1 MKLPWPQRLFTRRRR
16 NHEGQ
21 ALVEFALILPI
32 ALLILMGIIQ
42 FGFLFSGQ
50 IGVINAVREAARF
63 GSTSP
68 ISDVAG
74 ATTNGGNVCK
84 YLLGT
89 AGTNPNAM
97 SRVPGYN
104 LSNVVTGGATYVTY
118 SSYADPHVAPLT
130 YSVRMTLHI
139 EYKHPLMVPIVSA
152 IIDGLDGANDSRFR
166 LGATEAMRV
175 ENPIITTDP
184 SLNKTVN
191 C

>member
-1 MKLPWPQRLFTRRRR
+1 MKLPRRRTKPSR
-16 NHEGQ
+16 GQ

-50 IGVINAVREAARF
+50 IGVINAVREAARY

-68 ISDVAG
+68 VSD
-74 ATTNGGNVCK
+74 ATAANSSGTNVCN

-89 AGTNPNAM
+89 AATNPNAM
-97 SRVPGYN
+97 SRVPGY
-104 LSNVVTGGATYVTY
+104 SVANVVRSGATYVRY
-118 SSYADPHVAPLT
+118 ESYTDPHAGTPT
-130 YSVRMTLHI
+130 YSVRLTLHI
-139 EYKHPLMVPIVSA
+139 DYKHPLLVPIVSA
-152 IIDGLDGANDSRFR
+152 IIDGLDGATDSRLK

-175 ENPIITTDP
+175 ENPVIGTDP
-184 SLNKTVN
+184 SINTTVN